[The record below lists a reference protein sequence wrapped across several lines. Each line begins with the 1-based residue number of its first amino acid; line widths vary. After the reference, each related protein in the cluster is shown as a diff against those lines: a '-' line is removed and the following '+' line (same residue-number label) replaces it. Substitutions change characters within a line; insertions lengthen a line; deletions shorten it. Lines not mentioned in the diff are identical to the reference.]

1 PSPSPILAS
10 YPSHSSLSLS
20 LSLSA
25 ASEGS
30 RRASSPARVADE
42 RGSSISCPHPPA
54 VRAPSPSWAAGRG
67 VNHKMELVNVVSGM
81 DRVRVPTYKDKDV
94 NWILVRDIL
103 WRADLGAHHPA
114 VSSRGKPL
122 TCLGRARFREG
133 SVDPGGVRPPKQ
145 AHRMIFIIVASTS
158 WVSVQLNRRLC
169 MKMDKVITT

>member
-103 WRADLGAHHPA
+103 WSKGVFFLSCPGASAIRKNERPQQGFFFFFFFFDKQLQQIWERTTRRCLPGESRSRA
-114 VSSRGKPL
+114 
-122 TCLGRARFREG
+122 
-133 SVDPGGVRPPKQ
+133 
-145 AHRMIFIIVASTS
+145 
-158 WVSVQLNRRLC
+158 
-169 MKMDKVITT
+169 